1 MDTHAVLWFLSGDDR
16 LSGRARETMESPD
29 SVLLVSAAS
38 VWEMAIKASLGKL
51 RVPDDFLEALSEQ
64 GFGVLDVTGP
74 HAWAVRDLPLLDH
87 RDPFDRQLVAQA
99 LVESL
104 PVISGD
110 PVLDQ
115 YGVERHW

>member
-1 MDTHAVLWFLSGDDR
+1 
-16 LSGRARETMESPD
+16 MEASE

-51 RVPDDFLEALSEQ
+51 RIPDDFLEALGEQ
-64 GFGVLDVTGP
+64 GFGVLDLTGV
-74 HAWAVRDLPLLDH
+74 HAWAVRTLPLREH

-104 PVISGD
+104 PIISGD
-110 PVLDQ
+110 PALDQ
-115 YGVERHW
+115 YGVDRHW